1 MSDLR
6 LDIFELGWIYPVTR
20 NFTQRKSR
28 SGAKTMRLYPDNL
41 TISKLDNMEVREIT
55 KTNRS
60 NINSRIQI

>member
-6 LDIFELGWIYPVTR
+6 LDIFELGRIYPVTG

-60 NINSRIQI
+60 NINSRI

>member
-6 LDIFELGWIYPVTR
+6 LDIFELGRIYPVTR